1 MSHRVKC
8 LHFLQTSQCVYSR
21 RAEGRHEQLWKAVSA
36 GRGVNSGRLNLK
48 AHSKLS
54 QVMLRDSNKTAS
66 DKAGAIQPC
75 NYICDGGLFL
85 HLNSLLGS

>member
-1 MSHRVKC
+1 MSRRVKY
-8 LHFLQTSQCVYSR
+8 LYFLQTSQCVYSR

-66 DKAGAIQPC
+66 DKAGAIHSITSVLIKRASSIPS
-75 NYICDGGLFL
+75 GMA
-85 HLNSLLGS
+85 